1 MPHNQRQNRTRQLFH
16 QIKDQYHAGHD
27 WHKHRIK
34 WAGYNTVE
42 MTKVLRVFAPYLLAV
57 YDNLFLITRDGPGIV
72 TAVNDAGIRLE
83 LLPSLSG
90 YDWIHVN
97 QIREY
102 KLQLLS
108 PRIELLDAPSKP
120 AKQQ

>member
-1 MPHNQRQNRTRQLFH
+1 
-16 QIKDQYHAGHD
+16 
-27 WHKHRIK
+27 
-34 WAGYNTVE
+34 

-72 TAVNDAGIRLE
+72 TAFNDAGIRLE